1 MPLHGVRVADFTRDL
16 AGAHCPCLLGLLGAE
31 VIKIESTRRPDPTR
45 TLARFFGWKRGASME
60 GLDSSP
66 EFCHVNL
73 NKLSVT
79 LDLTQPKGAELARRI
94 VAISDVA
101 VDNFRPGVMARLGL
115 DYETLR
121 KVKPDIIAL
130 ATCGWGATGPERANA
145 SYAPIFAAV
154 GGLSHLTG
162 YPDLP
167 PPTVRTLP
175 DASAAGMA
183 AFAIITA
190 LVHRQA
196 TGEGQYIDF
205 SSVENIIALVGDAV
219 VEHSL
224 TGVVPG
230 CRGNQDEALV
240 PHGTYRCQGDDRW
253 VSIAA
258 ADGPEWEAL
267 CRTVG
272 HPEWLQ
278 DPRFNPHQERLRHR
292 EALDRLLGEWTAA
305 RTAEEASARLQAA
318 GVAAVP
324 AYNNDQLCQDAHLKE
339 RGYFTQVEHPVI
351 GKHTVLRPPWL
362 LSETPAA
369 ITSPGPLMGEHNNY
383 VLGELLGLSQEE
395 IERLVA
401 EQVVV

>member
-1 MPLHGVRVADFTRDL
+1 
-16 AGAHCPCLLGLLGAE
+16 
-31 VIKIESTRRPDPTR
+31 PDPTR

-79 LDLTQPKGAELARRI
+79 LDLTQPKGAELARSL
-94 VAISDVA
+94 VAVSDVA

-115 DYETLR
+115 GYDALR

-190 LVHRQA
+190 LIHRQA

-224 TGVVPG
+224 TRVVPG
-230 CRGNQDEALV
+230 CQGNQDEALV

-272 HPEWLQ
+272 HPEWLH
-278 DPRFNPHQERLRHR
+278 DPRFNTHQERLRHR

-369 ITSPGPLMGEHNNY
+369 ITSPGPLMGEHNSY

-401 EQVVV
+401 